1 MASKKTADFLK
12 YIKDFQVE
20 DLQSIADDLK
30 LLEREALSDD
40 HKEQYRIIQT
50 IIKKVEESGDLKDG
64 IREVIHDIVKDSYE
78 DDKVFDKRE
87 SKRLKPADNT
97 AKKERKRE
105 EIYRILESLP
115 RQTDSKNINEA
126 TAAFSSMLDIVRQFC
141 SLKSDGIISVRT
153 RLDEIFNID
162 KKTLRTNPEL
172 KQEVVLF
179 FAPEEVEAMR
189 MKLSS
194 MPENDP
200 TKPLIIMV
208 LDEAYDIVQFNEITG
223 NLLFIMTQ
231 YFMDELLSVQG
242 VSRKDIREFEER
254 FERYQDSFEA
264 IVKEMGQHE
273 KVIKS
278 HMFDRPILRELPNYM
293 RALIRIKIGLLDSE
307 HKPKVVSKL
316 KTGINEYGRARNAV
330 ALDFNRLPQ
339 LHLNLR
345 LRQNSILGLQRDVL
359 QSMDDVLEKEYKDS
373 KTELEGMM
381 AEIEANSKKLNP
393 GSKEFAAL
401 LKQKELIQQRLEE
414 SRRRIDVIRSQRR
427 MVDVQ
432 QAIMNDSLRRFQS
445 ANADI
450 VSKTEIKSFHKIDTK
465 KKTPKE
471 KKASTHRMVHVEKL
485 KRR

>member
-1 MASKKTADFLK
+1 MASRKTADFLK

-20 DLQSIADDLK
+20 DLQSIAEDLK
-30 LLEREALSDD
+30 LLERDAVSSD

-50 IIKKVEESGDLKDG
+50 IISKIEESGDLRDG
-64 IREVIHDIVKDSYE
+64 IREVIHDIVKDSY
-78 DDKVFDKRE
+78 DDQKVFDRHEHKRI
-87 SKRLKPADNT
+87 KPHDNSG
-97 AKKERKRE
+97 KKERKRE
-105 EIYRILESLP
+105 EIYRILENLP
-115 RQTDSKNINEA
+115 RQIDSKNINEA
-126 TAAFSSMLDIVRQFC
+126 TASFSSMLEIVRQFC

-162 KKTLRTNPEL
+162 KRTLRTKPEL

-189 MKLSS
+189 MKLGD
-194 MPENDP
+194 MDEKDP

-242 VSRKDIREFEER
+242 VSRKEIREFEER

-264 IVKEMGQHE
+264 IVNEMGQHE
-273 KVIKS
+273 KVIKN

-293 RALIRIKIGLLDSE
+293 RALIRIKIGLLNPE
-307 HKPKVVSKL
+307 HKPKVVAKL
-316 KTGINEYGRARNAV
+316 KQGINEYGRARNAV

-345 LRQNSILGLQRDVL
+345 LRQNSILGLQRDV
-359 QSMDDVLEKEYKDS
+359 MDTMDHILEEQYKES
-373 KTELEGMM
+373 KTELESMM
-381 AEIEANSKKLNP
+381 KEIETNSKKLNP
-393 GSKEFAAL
+393 GSKDFAAL

-414 SRRRIDVIRSQRR
+414 SRRRIDVLRSQRR

-432 QAIMNDSLRRFQS
+432 QAIMNESLRRFQKS
-445 ANADI
+445 NADL

-465 KKTPKE
+465 KKQSAE
-471 KKASTHRMVHVEKL
+471 KKASTHRMVHVEKN
-485 KRR
+485 RRR